1 MRVVL
6 DACVL
11 YPPSLRDL
19 ILTLAGLDAFELRW
33 SHQILEEFERNVLT
47 DFPDINPKRFRA
59 HTIAAMTTNFPDAF
73 QRESDAEIEI
83 IGVHPKDQHVASL
96 ALATQSDTIVTQNLR
111 HFPTRALAKN
121 GLRAISSGTFITE
134 LDRSEPAQIDQVI
147 QSLARRWKNPP
158 KTVNEILELI
168 AVHPTM
174 ATPIKALK
182 ERFEGS

>member
-47 DFPDINPKRFRA
+47 DFPDINPKRFRT

-73 QRESDAEIEI
+73 LRENVAEIEI
-83 IGVHPKDQHVASL
+83 IGVHPLCVS
-96 ALATQSDTIVTQNLR
+96 VR
-111 HFPTRALAKN
+111 
-121 GLRAISSGTFITE
+121 
-134 LDRSEPAQIDQVI
+134 
-147 QSLARRWKNPP
+147 
-158 KTVNEILELI
+158 
-168 AVHPTM
+168 
-174 ATPIKALK
+174 
-182 ERFEGS
+182 

>member
-73 QRESDAEIEI
+73 LRENDAEIEI
-83 IGVHPKDQHVASL
+83 IGVHPKDTSQTFATSPPELSRNMGSERSAQEASSPNSTKANQHKSIRLSSRSHA
-96 ALATQSDTIVTQNLR
+96 DGK
-111 HFPTRALAKN
+111 TRRERSTKFSN
-121 GLRAISSGTFITE
+121 SS
-134 LDRSEPAQIDQVI
+134 PYI
-147 QSLARRWKNPP
+147 QPWPLQ
-158 KTVNEILELI
+158 
-168 AVHPTM
+168 
-174 ATPIKALK
+174 
-182 ERFEGS
+182 